1 MASSTVIFFSLFLNH
16 WCAKK
21 TRKKKTSLTMMET
34 SVLLLTSYVTCAAA
48 CLPTARVI
56 TLSFSLTTFTT
67 PLFCRG
73 VTLQQSTE
81 RQCLTS
87 SMKPSCRS
95 GDSAMLRVR
104 PSMTSE
110 MFWVVPTLRGSA
122 LYLLTSSSVQSK
134 MDVHVSWEDTPHYLT
149 MKTSELQQLLA
160 AKRVL
165 SFNQRVR
172 ISFYKFFFFNGID
185 FISV

>member
-1 MASSTVIFFSLFLNH
+1 MSDKPELTLRNQLQFTGSSRLIFFFFMVFLNH
-16 WCAKK
+16 WCM
-21 TRKKKTSLTMMET
+21 KKTSI
-34 SVLLLTSYVTCAAA
+34 SSYHCQLLFVMCAAA
-48 CLPTARVI
+48 CLPTARVM

-87 SMKPSCRS
+87 SMKRSCRS

-104 PSMTSE
+104 PSMTNE

-134 MDVHVSWEDTPHYLT
+134 MDVHVNWQDTAHYFT
-149 MKTSELQQLLA
+149 VKPSEIQQLSA
-160 AKRVL
+160 VKRVL
-165 SFNQRVR
+165 SYNQRKR
-172 ISFYKFFFFNGID
+172 I
-185 FISV
+185 

>member
-1 MASSTVIFFSLFLNH
+1 M
-16 WCAKK
+16 
-21 TRKKKTSLTMMET
+21 
-34 SVLLLTSYVTCAAA
+34 CAAA
-48 CLPTARVI
+48 CSPTARVI

-67 PLFCRG
+67 RLFCRG

-95 GDSAMLRVR
+95 GDSAMLSVR

-134 MDVHVSWEDTPHYLT
+134 MDVHVNWEDTPHYYT
-149 MKTSELQQLLA
+149 VKHSEIEKPLA
-160 AKRVL
+160 VKGVL
-165 SFNQRVR
+165 SYHQRKKYR
-172 ISFYKFFFFNGID
+172 ISQVFFFFQMSLIMSKQTYLL
-185 FISV
+185 SVTCQTC

>member
-1 MASSTVIFFSLFLNH
+1 M
-16 WCAKK
+16 
-21 TRKKKTSLTMMET
+21 
-34 SVLLLTSYVTCAAA
+34 CAAA

-73 VTLQQSTE
+73 VTLQQRTE

-87 SMKPSCRS
+87 SMKRCCRS

-122 LYLLTSSSVQSK
+122 LYLLTSSSVQST
-134 MDVHVSWEDTPHYLT
+134 MDVHVNWEDTPHY
-149 MKTSELQQLLA
+149 SETFWNTATVGCKKAFVISSKKKYLILHVCFFPN
-160 AKRVL
+160 VL
-165 SFNQRVR
+165 IHDKSDLSNFRC
-172 ISFYKFFFFNGID
+172 I
-185 FISV
+185 

>member
-1 MASSTVIFFSLFLNH
+1 MLKTWVI
-16 WCAKK
+16 
-21 TRKKKTSLTMMET
+21 
-34 SVLLLTSYVTCAAA
+34 LLTFSAVCAAV

-56 TLSFSLTTFTT
+56 TWSFSLTTLTT

-73 VTLQQSTE
+73 VTLQQSTQ
-81 RQCLTS
+81 RQCLAS
-87 SMKPSCRS
+87 SIKRSCRS

-134 MDVHVSWEDTPHYLT
+134 MDVHVNWEDTPHYFT
-149 MKTSELQQLLA
+149 VKLLKCSNCWLLKWFCHIIGGKVHHFA
-160 AKRVL
+160 SLFVKCAN
-165 SFNQRVR
+165 S
-172 ISFYKFFFFNGID
+172 
-185 FISV
+185 